1 MSNTPLWDSL
11 WININ
16 LATMTDGSHSYGEIT
31 QGAIAVSN
39 GRIAWLGKQDTLPSS
54 PENCAQQIFD
64 GNNQWLSPGLIDCHT
79 HLVFAGNRAK
89 EFSLRLNGASYQ
101 DIANAGGG
109 IRSTVAA
116 TRAASEQELLDSA
129 GQRLTHLSNEGV
141 TSVEIKSGY
150 GLDTEHE
157 LRMLRVARALEQLH
171 PVSIRTTFLG
181 AHALPDAYQDRPQ
194 NYINLVCNEMLPA
207 VAKEGLADAVDAFCE
222 TIAFTPA
229 QTKQV
234 FDAAKQAGLPVKL
247 HADQLSDS
255 GGGMLAAEYGAL
267 SADHLEYTS
276 EASIEAM
283 QKANVVAVLLPG
295 AFYYLRETQL
305 PPIELLRKHRVPVA
319 IATDTNPGSSP
330 TSSLLLMLNMACT
343 LFRLRPEEAFA
354 GITVNAAKALGLES
368 DRGSLA
374 VGKRADF
381 ALWDVADMAELG
393 YWMGTNKSSGRVKD
407 GVFFG

>member
-1 MSNTPLWDSL
+1 
-11 WININ
+11 
-16 LATMTDGSHSYGEIT
+16 
-31 QGAIAVSN
+31 
-39 GRIAWLGKQDTLPSS
+39 
-54 PENCAQQIFD
+54 
-64 GNNQWLSPGLIDCHT
+64 
-79 HLVFAGNRAK
+79 
-89 EFSLRLNGASYQ
+89 LNGASYQ

-129 GQRLTHLSNEGV
+129 GQRLTHLLNEGV

-354 GITVNAAKALGLES
+354 GVTVNAAKALGLES